1 MNATKSW
8 LQRARAQTQRA
19 SHRGPENRPSNDT
32 SNAASD
38 AGGSNGQ
45 NGQNGQNVPPT
56 VEKSLTEFLYKP
68 PPVRG
73 LPAMSLEVV
82 NAYNLDWWELEDFL
96 KRIYPGVSFKENL
109 GVEDHYLIYVPR
121 LLTCE
126 ERDEINEIRKQ
137 HRTREK
143 KAAGGG
149 QIRAREEH
157 SPDGPRRRIDDD
169 D

>member
-19 SHRGPENRPSNDT
+19 SYRGPENRPSNDT

-38 AGGSNGQ
+38 AGSS

-68 PPVRG
+68 PT
-73 LPAMSLEVV
+73 
-82 NAYNLDWWELEDFL
+82 
-96 KRIYPGVSFKENL
+96 L

-169 D
+169 DD